1 MKKNKP
7 MQESNQATL
16 ARVKKEM
23 DKPRVAKSAR
33 EEVANQTT
41 RQESQNLP

>member
-1 MKKNKP
+1 
-7 MQESNQATL
+7 L

-33 EEVANQTT
+33 EEVANQIT
-41 RQESQNLP
+41 RQESQKLP